1 MKKTGTFLFVVGVV
15 FLFSCN
21 NNPSGSKSIKGKDIS
36 KTVVRHPLV
45 VMKTKFG
52 TIVAELFP
60 EKAPLTVANF
70 ERYIRENRLKD
81 ALFYRTVT
89 MKNQPDKKVKIQVI
103 QGGLFSDNHP
113 AMLPPIKL
121 ETTEQTGLHHL
132 NGTLSMAR
140 DKPNSATS
148 EFFICIGNQPSL
160 DYGGKRNPD
169 GQGFAAFGQVIKGM
183 DVVKK
188 IQQQPS
194 DQQMLTPKVKIDTIY
209 LKKEK

>member
-1 MKKTGTFLFVVGVV
+1 MKKTGTFLLVVSVV

-21 NNPSGSKSIKGKDIS
+21 NNSSGNKNISGRDIS
-36 KTVVRHPLV
+36 KAEVRHPLA

-52 TIVAELFP
+52 TIVVELYP
-60 EKAPLTVANF
+60 DKAPLTVANF

-81 ALFYRTVT
+81 ATFYRTVT
-89 MKNQPDKKVKIQVI
+89 MKNQPGKKVKIQVI
-103 QGGLFSDNHP
+103 QGGLFRDDHP
-113 AMLPPIKL
+113 DMLPPIIL
-121 ETTEQTGLHHL
+121 ETTKQTGLHHL

-169 GQGFAAFGQVIKGM
+169 GKGFAAFGQVIKGM
-183 DVVKK
+183 EVVKK
-188 IQQQPS
+188 IHQQPS
-194 DQQMLTPKVKIDTIY
+194 DHQMLTPKVKIDTIY
-209 LKKEK
+209 LKEEK

>member
-1 MKKTGTFLFVVGVV
+1 MKKAGTVLLALGFVI
-15 FLFSCN
+15 LFSCN
-21 NNPSGSKSIKGKDIS
+21 RQHSEGRKNSKESVS
-36 KTVVRHPLV
+36 KTVVQHPLV

-52 TIVAELFP
+52 TIVAELYP
-60 EKAPLTVANF
+60 DEAPLTVANF
-70 ERYIRENRLKD
+70 ERYIREDRLKD
-81 ALFYRTVT
+81 ATFYRTVT
-89 MKNQPDKKVKIQVI
+89 MKNQPGKKVKIQVI
-103 QGGLFSDNHP
+103 QGGLFKDNHP

-121 ETTEQTGLHHL
+121 ETTKQTGLHHL

-169 GQGFAAFGQVIKGM
+169 GQGFAAFGRVIKGM
-183 DVVKK
+183 DVVRK

-194 DQQMLTPKVKIDTIY
+194 DRQMLMPHIKIDTIY
-209 LKKEK
+209 LKEAK

>member
-1 MKKTGTFLFVVGVV
+1 MKKTGIFLLVTGVV
-15 FLFSCN
+15 LLFSCQN
-21 NNPSGSKSIKGKDIS
+21 YHSGNKKKSGKMVS
-36 KTVVRHPLV
+36 KTVVSHPLV
-45 VMKTKFG
+45 VMKTKLG
-52 TIVAELFP
+52 TITAELYP

-81 ALFYRTVT
+81 AVFYRTVT

-103 QGGLFSDNHP
+103 QGGLFSDDNT

-121 ETTEQTGLHHL
+121 ETTKQTGLHHL

-169 GQGFAAFGQVIKGM
+169 GQGFAAFGRVIKGM
-183 DVVKK
+183 DVVKE
-188 IQQQPS
+188 IQEQPS
-194 DQQMLTPKVKIDTIY
+194 EHQMLTPQVKIDTIY
-209 LKKEK
+209 LEEAK

>member
-1 MKKTGTFLFVVGVV
+1 MKRASTFLLVASVV

-21 NNPSGSKSIKGKDIS
+21 NHRSGNKKNSVKEAPEA
-36 KTVVRHPLV
+36 VARHPLV

-52 TIVAELFP
+52 TIVAELYP
-60 EKAPLTVANF
+60 AEAPITVANF
-70 ERYIRENRLKD
+70 EHYIRENRLKD
-81 ALFYRTVT
+81 ATFYRTVT
-89 MKNQPDKKVKIQVI
+89 MKNQPGKKVKIQVI
-103 QGGLFSDNHP
+103 QGGLFREDHP
-113 AMLPPIKL
+113 DMLPPIKL
-121 ETTEQTGLHHL
+121 ETTKQTGLHHL

-169 GQGFAAFGQVIKGM
+169 GQGFAAFGRVIKGM

-194 DQQMLTPKVKIDTIY
+194 DHQMLTPQIKIDTIY
-209 LKKEK
+209 LKKVR